1 LNNSE
6 DINEI
11 KLSLEE
17 LRNSTSVKFELD
29 AQSEKIDTME
39 SKLNV
44 IIESLEPTFQHQNER
59 MLNLERKVNRIVDFF
74 EPAFTKQQERINK
87 LESMLDKILDVVSSD
102 NGFDNALDRLDRISE
117 IVESKD
123 DTQLV
128 KKLTSFEK
136 QITKLNKTVE
146 KLTNAN

>member
-1 LNNSE
+1 
-6 DINEI
+6 
-11 KLSLEE
+11 
-17 LRNSTSVKFELD
+17 
-29 AQSEKIDTME
+29 
-39 SKLNV
+39 
-44 IIESLEPTFQHQNER
+44 